1 MHAKFSN
8 LWNGWNIIFFK
19 YYGISGSTKNEFDSY
34 LVTTTCGKP
43 RNLSLDQVTT

>member
-1 MHAKFSN
+1 MQSSAIYGMDGISF
-8 LWNGWNIIFFK
+8 FFK

-34 LVTTTCGKP
+34 LVTTICGKP